1 MRIVAGAWR
10 GRQLAAPPGNT
21 TRPTADRVRQA
32 LFDTLLHAAWGGR
45 AVIEGVSVL
54 DVFAGTGASGLEAL
68 SRGAGFARFLEQD
81 DAALKAL
88 RANIAACGAG
98 RVCEV
103 VAGDVL
109 RPLPAGK
116 SRTGAAD
123 GPASLVFLDP
133 PYGRGLVPASLK
145 VLGERGFIAPDA
157 LVVAE
162 LGRDEDWTPGVPVLD
177 QRRHGAAQWI
187 VFRSGPYRSDE

>member
-10 GRQLAAPPGNT
+10 GRHLAAPVGNV

-45 AVIEGVSVL
+45 GVIDGAVVL
-54 DVFAGTGASGLEAL
+54 DVFAGTGAFGLEGL
-68 SRGAGFARFLEQD
+68 SRGARFVRFFEQD
-81 DAALKAL
+81 PAALKAL
-88 RANIAACGAG
+88 RSNIASCKAE

-109 RPLPAGK
+109 RAPP
-116 SRTGAAD
+116 SSPI

-133 PYGRGLVPASLK
+133 PYGEGLVPAALQRLS
-145 VLGERGFIAPDA
+145 GNGCIAADA

-162 LGRDEDWTPGVPVLD
+162 LGRDEAWRPDVPILD
-177 QRRHGAAQWI
+177 RRLHGAAQVM
-187 VFRSGPYRSDE
+187 VFRFAA